1 MRRLM
6 YLTAVTVGL
15 CVAGTGTAQPRPGG
29 PDRGRPDGSDLRR
42 LEARL
47 EQLTAKLDELDARLA
62 RMQRA
67 PDPKD
72 GSRSER
78 PDDRGRDRPRFA
90 GPGGDRPG
98 FGGGRGPGPGGM
110 GFGRFG
116 PDGLRGPGGGPGGRG
131 PGGPG
136 GPGRPGAGESPDVAR
151 RIDRIINELEE
162 LKKELQGP
170 RR

>member
-1 MRRLM
+1 MRPML
-6 YLTAVTVGL
+6 YLAAATVGL

-29 PDRGRPDGSDLRR
+29 PDRGRPEGSDMRR
-42 LEARL
+42 LEAQL
-47 EQLTAKLDELDARLA
+47 EQLTAKLNELDARLA
-62 RMQRA
+62 RLQRA
-67 PDPKD
+67 PAPKD
-72 GSRSER
+72 GPRSER
-78 PDDRGRDRPRFA
+78 PDGPGRDRPRFV

-116 PDGLRGPGGGPGGRG
+116 PDGPRGPGERG

-136 GPGRPGAGESPDVAR
+136 GPGRPGAGGSPDVAR

-162 LKKELQGP
+162 LKKDLQIP